1 MCVCLQQSLNAVMG
15 INSCTGPPMVISRGC
30 TGGHLCCTALPLPR
44 WENTLCLYWEA
55 FSGFLLQKWWQKMW
69 LSFTNCSSAT
79 ALDLPL
85 CGGGLQRLWCGGCPW
100 LVQAWLGWL
109 LSNAGRDAWKKGK
122 CKRLSAK
129 PLVSNYPHPN
139 LLWATTPSNGACRR
153 SWKEKLCFQQN
164 LNLPPI
170 FQRVTSC
177 TYHNYVYSLEGS

>member
-1 MCVCLQQSLNAVMG
+1 MCVRLQQGLNAVMG
-15 INSCTGPPMVISRGC
+15 INSCTGPPMVISREC
-30 TGGHLCCTALPLPR
+30 AGGHLCCTALPLPR

-69 LSFTNCSSAT
+69 LSFTNCPSPT

-85 CGGGLQRLWCGGCPW
+85 GRLQ
-100 LVQAWLGWL
+100 
-109 LSNAGRDAWKKGK
+109 SNAGRDAWKKGK

-129 PLVSNYPHPN
+129 PLVSNYAHPN
-139 LLWATTPSNGACRR
+139 LLWATTPSNGERRR

-177 TYHNYVYSLEGS
+177 TYHNYVYCLEGS